1 MGSCPVRAVSAD
13 HVFFTHGHID
23 HVGAVVTHAN
33 LRRLSGLS
41 GATYHADEAL
51 AACVVNLL
59 RISEVMCGGPLPHTV
74 CSFQAG
80 GTAPPTARRACST
93 MCSRREAKLAV
104 ASLTVDIPLSSDVV
118 AIALPTQHRVPSHA
132 VAFWRLKRRLK
143 PQYQGLSSAEIAER
157 RKACPA
163 QDT

>member
-1 MGSCPVRAVSAD
+1 MGACPVRAVSAD

-51 AACVVNLL
+51 AASVGDLL

-74 CSFQAG
+74 RAFQAG

-93 MCSRREAKLAV
+93 TRPLTPGRQARSGLA
-104 ASLTVDIPLSSDVV
+104 
-118 AIALPTQHRVPSHA
+118 
-132 VAFWRLKRRLK
+132 
-143 PQYQGLSSAEIAER
+143 GLSQLTSHLAATWSRLRCR
-157 RKACPA
+157 RSTACRATPWRSG
-163 QDT
+163 D